1 VFVLGCAYLL
11 ILFSEFCKSQY
22 ERITQMKKLSSPY
35 LVRLAFLAAFGLFV
49 VHASAAEIP
58 PKPTRYF
65 NDYASLI
72 DSGTAQQLN
81 QQLEG
86 FERQTSNQILVV
98 IYQSLPADAAL
109 EDFTQD
115 AFRAWKVGQTGQNN
129 GAVLFIFVKDRKMR
143 IQTGY
148 GLEGALPDAVCKRI
162 ISDEMAPR
170 FQAGDYA
177 GGVSAAVNAM
187 IAATRGEYKGT
198 GQTVAEA
205 RARARQGQ
213 GSAFDLII
221 LVVVLGFIA
230 LSWFRAARRGT
241 VYSSSGSRGSGGAW
255 WIGGGGGGGGGYSG
269 GGGGGGGGFSGGG
282 GDSGGGGA
290 SGGW

>member
-1 VFVLGCAYLL
+1 
-11 ILFSEFCKSQY
+11 
-22 ERITQMKKLSSPY
+22 MKKLSFQY
-35 LVRLAFLAAFGLFV
+35 LIRVALLAAIGLFV
-49 VHASAAEIP
+49 VQALAAEIP

-65 NDYASLI
+65 NDYAALI

-81 QQLEG
+81 QRLED

-98 IYQSLPADAAL
+98 IYKNLPPDAAI

-115 AFRAWKVGQTGQNN
+115 AFRAWKVGQAGRNN
-129 GAVLFIFVKDRKMR
+129 GAVLFVFVKDRKMR

-170 FQAGDYA
+170 FQAGDFA
-177 GGVSAAVNAM
+177 GGMSAAVNAM

-198 GQTVAEA
+198 GQTVAQA
-205 RARARQGQ
+205 RTRARQGQ
-213 GSAFDLII
+213 GSAVDLII
-221 LVVVLGFIA
+221 FVVVLGTIG
-230 LSWFRAARRGT
+230 LSWLRAARRGT
-241 VYSSSGSRGSGGAW
+241 VYTSSGSRGSGGVW
-255 WIGGGGGGGGGYSG
+255 WIGGGGGGSGGGYS

>member
-1 VFVLGCAYLL
+1 MKRLMSKYLIRVAVLA
-11 ILFSEFCKSQY
+11 
-22 ERITQMKKLSSPY
+22 
-35 LVRLAFLAAFGLFV
+35 VFGLFV
-49 VHASAAEIP
+49 VHALAADVP

-72 DSGTAQQLN
+72 DAGTAQQLN
-81 QQLEG
+81 QQLEE

-98 IYQSLPADAAL
+98 IYQSLPADTAM

-115 AFRAWKVGQTGQNN
+115 AFRAWKVGQSGRNN

-148 GLEGALPDAVCKRI
+148 GLEGALPDATCKRI

-198 GQTVAEA
+198 GQTVAQA
-205 RARARQGQ
+205 RAQARGGQ
-213 GSAFDLII
+213 GSAVDVII
-221 LVVVLGFIA
+221 FLVVLGFIG
-230 LSWFRAARRGT
+230 LSWLRAARRGT
-241 VYSSSGSRGSGGAW
+241 LYSSSGSRGSGGVW
-255 WIGGGGGGGGGYSG
+255 WIGGGGGGGGGGNS

>member
-1 VFVLGCAYLL
+1 MKQKLQELQDQN
-11 ILFSEFCKSQY
+11 SEFCNS
-22 ERITQMKKLSSPY
+22 RLSQMKTLS
-35 LVRLAFLAAFGLFV
+35 LQLLIRVAFLAAFGLFILQ
-49 VHASAAEIP
+49 ALAAEIP

-81 QQLEG
+81 QRLED

-98 IYQSLPADAAL
+98 IYQSLPADAAM

-115 AFRAWKVGQTGQNN
+115 AFRAWKVGQSGRNN

-148 GLEGALPDAVCKRI
+148 GLEGALPDAICKRI

-198 GQTVAEA
+198 GLTVAQS
-205 RARARQGQ
+205 RARQGQ
-213 GSAFDLII
+213 GSAMDLII
-221 LVVVLGFIA
+221 FVVVLAIIG
-230 LSWFRAARRGT
+230 LSWLRAARRGT
-241 VYSSSGSRGSGGAW
+241 VYTSSGSRGSGGVW
-255 WIGGGGGGGGGYSG
+255 WIGGGGGGGGGYS

>member
-1 VFVLGCAYLL
+1 
-11 ILFSEFCKSQY
+11 
-22 ERITQMKKLSSPY
+22 
-35 LVRLAFLAAFGLFV
+35 
-49 VHASAAEIP
+49 
-58 PKPTRYF
+58 
-65 NDYASLI
+65 
-72 DSGTAQQLN
+72 
-81 QQLEG
+81 
-86 FERQTSNQILVV
+86 
-98 IYQSLPADAAL
+98 LPADAAV

-115 AFRAWKVGQTGQNN
+115 AFRAWKVGQSGRNN
-129 GAVLFIFVKDRKMR
+129 GAVLFVFVKDRKMR

-148 GLEGALPDAVCKRI
+148 GLEGALPDAICKRI

-177 GGVSAAVNAM
+177 GGISAAVNAM

-198 GQTVAEA
+198 GQTVAQA

-213 GSAFDLII
+213 GSAVDLII
-221 LVVVLGFIA
+221 FLVVLGFIG
-230 LSWFRAARRGT
+230 LSWLRAARRGT
-241 VYSSSGSRGSGGAW
+241 VYTSSGSRGSGGVW
-255 WIGGGGGGGGGYSG
+255 WIGGGGGGGGGGYS